1 MKHIPAS
8 VLALLVSLS
17 VTAQVSRQVTGRLV
31 DSSGAALPRANVKLY
46 TPGARDTMRAIT
58 NTNGAFLFKGVPSP
72 RFAIVASNI
81 GFTAAEK
88 SFSFAATLEDIR
100 LDAIVML
107 PSVTTLQEVVVS
119 TPPIVIKEDTVEY
132 KIDSSMVKPNSMVE
146 DLLKKLPGIE
156 VDKSGNITAQ
166 GKSVTRVKVNGKD
179 FFGGDPKAATRE
191 LPADIVDK
199 VQIIDD
205 YGDLANISGIKD
217 GEPEKV
223 LNIQIKKERN
233 KGVFGRAT
241 GGYGTSDRYQATLNT
256 NIFNG
261 NRQFSVTGNLNNS
274 NASVFNQGGGGG
286 GMDLNAGGV
295 GRAMVAV
302 VGSGGGG
309 GMGGGG
315 FGGGGNGGGGMGGGG
330 GNGGGGFGGGGGGGG
345 NDGIS
350 VTRSLGTNYRHDF
363 DAGKGS
369 FYGSYSYTNRSTD
382 VLRQVTQQ
390 NVFATGSFTN
400 NQNTATNTL
409 SGNHRAF
416 LNFEYNIDSFN
427 YVKISPSLTYGKT
440 ESRST
445 SVFDFADA
453 KGLPTSKGNNADT
466 SSGTTPNLSVN
477 AVWNMK
483 FRKRGRNLATNI
495 NIGTSGNDSESEK
508 LNFTRNLNLPV
519 PLETTLRQLI
529 QQDNFSRN
537 YGARMTFSEPLR
549 PDRFLD
555 LSYAYNRSLTH
566 NDREAYVYQ
575 PSGLLL
581 LNPQLSNAFENTFIN
596 QRLGASIRTVKK
608 KYNYSLGVNFQPV
621 LLNGY
626 SITKDSSYTPQRR
639 LNAFPVARMAYNFT
653 RTKTLNFN
661 YNGSARQPGFNQL
674 QPVLDNS
681 NPQYQTKGNPF
692 LRPEMNH
699 NMSLF
704 FNNFNFTSG
713 RVLFIGSNLSL
724 TQDKIV
730 NNTIRLGRSGS
741 QLTIPENVDGFY
753 NATGFYNFSKPF
765 QNRRYVLSFNGMVN
779 YNHNVNLIDSAR
791 NIGRNTLAS
800 QGFRFEFNYNDWLE
814 WDAGARYSINTAR
827 YSLPGQNNLDFSSW
841 TLTSNARI
849 DLKGGWIL
857 RYDLEYMLNYGLSA
871 AVNRNVA
878 LLNASLEK
886 TMFKKKNGFL
896 RFSGYDIFKQA
907 TNISRSVNGSSI
919 TDTRTNRLTQYF
931 MVTFTYR
938 MNRFQ
943 GQSQQQ
949 GQDRMRGM
957 EYRMR
962 GGGF

>member
-1 MKHIPAS
+1 MKKIFTLIW
-8 VLALLVSLS
+8 LALTVT
-17 VTAQVSRQVTGRLV
+17 VTAAQESRQVTGRLV
-31 DSSGAALPRANVKLY
+31 DSSGNALPRANLKLY
-46 TPGARDTMRAIT
+46 VSGSRDTLRAIT
-58 NTNGAFLFKGVPSP
+58 NNNGAFFFKGVSSP
-72 RFAIVASNI
+72 RFSLVATNI
-81 GFTAAEK
+81 GYTAAER
-88 SFSFAATLEDIR
+88 SFSFTSTQEDIR
-100 LDAIVML
+100 LEAIVLL
-107 PSVTTLQEVVVS
+107 PAVTTLQEVVVT
-119 TPPIVIKEDTVEY
+119 TPPISFKEDTVEY

-166 GKSVTRVKVNGKD
+166 GKSVTRIKVNGKD

-199 VQIIDD
+199 VQLIDD

-223 LNIQIKKERN
+223 LNIEVKKERN

-241 GGYGTSDRYQATLNT
+241 AGYGTSDRYQATLNT
-256 NIFNG
+256 NIFNN
-261 NRQFSVTGNLNNS
+261 NRQFSLTGNLNNS
-274 NASVFNQGGGGG
+274 NASNFNQGGGGG
-286 GMDLNAGGV
+286 GMDMNARGT
-295 GRAMVAV
+295 GRAMLAV

-309 GMGGGG
+309 GMGGGN
-315 FGGGGNGGGGMGGGG
+315 FGGGGNGGR
-330 GNGGGGFGGGGGGGG
+330 GGGGFGSGNDGD

-350 VTRSLGTNYRHDF
+350 LTKSIGTNYRNDF
-363 DAGKGS
+363 QGGKGS

-382 VLRQVTQQ
+382 LLRQVTQQ
-390 NVFATGSFTN
+390 NVFATGNFTN
-400 NQNTATNTL
+400 NQNTGTSTL
-409 SGNHRAF
+409 TGNHRAF
-416 LNFEYNIDSFN
+416 LNLEYNIDSFN
-427 YVKISPSLTYGKT
+427 FIKINPSLTYGQSDT
-440 ESRST
+440 RSNSR
-445 SVFDFADA
+445 FDFSDA
-453 KGLPTSKGNNADT
+453 KGLPTSRGSNADT
-466 SSGTTPNLSVN
+466 SSSTTPNLSVN
-477 AVWNMK
+477 AIWNLK
-483 FRKRGRNLATNI
+483 FRKRGRNLAANI
-495 NIGTSGNDSESEK
+495 NLGGRGNESESEK
-508 LNFTRNLNLPV
+508 INFTQNLNLPV
-519 PLETTLRQLI
+519 PLEITLRQLI
-529 QQDNFSRN
+529 LQDNFNRN
-537 YGARMTFSEPLR
+537 YGARLTFSEPLR

-555 LSYAYNRSLTH
+555 LTYAYNRSLTH
-566 NDREAYVYQ
+566 NDREAYVYKPNGDVQ
-575 PSGLLL
+575 
-581 LNPQLSNAFENTFIN
+581 LNPQLSNAFENTFTN

-608 KYNYSLGVNFQPV
+608 KYNYSLGINFQPV

-626 SITKDSSYTPQRR
+626 SITKDSSYMPQRR
-639 LNAFPVARMAYNFT
+639 INAFPVARMAYNFT

-661 YNGSARQPGFNQL
+661 YNGSARQPSFNQL

-692 LRPEMNH
+692 LKPEMNH
-699 NMSLF
+699 NLSLF

-713 RVLFIGSNLSL
+713 RVLFVGSNLSI

-753 NATGFYNFSKPF
+753 NATAFYNFSKPF
-765 QNRRYVLSFNGMVN
+765 QNRRYVLSFNGILN
-779 YNHNVNLIDSAR
+779 YNHNVNLIDSVR

-814 WDAGARYSINTAR
+814 WDAGARYSINTAK
-827 YSLPGQNNLDFSSW
+827 YSLPGQNNIDFSSW

-857 RYDLEYMLNYGLSA
+857 RYDLDYMLNYGLSA
-871 AVNRNVA
+871 TVNRNIA

-886 TMFKKKNGFL
+886 TMLKKKNGFL
-896 RFSGYDIFKQA
+896 RFTGYDIFKQA
-907 TNISRSVNGSSI
+907 TNISRNVTGSNI

-943 GQSQQQ
+943 STSQQ

>member
-1 MKHIPAS
+1 MKYILAS
-8 VLALLVSLS
+8 ILLFVSITVS
-17 VTAQVSRQVTGRLV
+17 AQVSRQVTGRLV

-46 TPGARDTMRAIT
+46 TPGSRDTLRAVT
-58 NTNGAFLFKGVPSP
+58 NANGAFLFKGVPSP

-88 SFSFAATLEDIR
+88 SFGFDATQEDIR
-100 LDAIVML
+100 LEAIVML
-107 PSVTTLQEVVVS
+107 PSVTTLQEVVVT

-156 VDKSGNITAQ
+156 VDKTGNITAQ

-241 GGYGTSDRYQATLNT
+241 AGYGTSDRYQATLNT

-286 GMDLNAGGV
+286 GMDLNAGGA
-295 GRAMVAV
+295 GRAMMAV

-309 GMGGGG
+309 GGGMGG
-315 FGGGGNGGGGMGGGG
+315 FGG
-330 GNGGGGFGGGGGGGG
+330 GGGGFGGGGGGGG
-345 NDGIS
+345 FGGGGGNDGIS
-350 VTRSLGTNYRHDF
+350 ETRSLGTNYRHDF

-409 SGNHRAF
+409 TGNHRAF
-416 LNFEYNIDSFN
+416 LNFEYNVDSFN
-427 YVKISPSLTYGKT
+427 YVKISPSLTYG
-440 ESRST
+440 RSDT
-445 SVFDFADA
+445 RSNSDFDFADA
-453 KGLPTSKGNNADT
+453 KGNPTSQGNNADT
-466 SSGTTPNLSVN
+466 SSGMTPNLSVN

-549 PDRFLD
+549 PDRYLD
-555 LSYAYNRSLTH
+555 LTYAYNRSLTH

-581 LNPQLSNAFENTFIN
+581 LNPQLSNAFENTFVN

-692 LRPEMNH
+692 LKPEMNH

-730 NNTIRLGRSGS
+730 NNTIRLGRSGA

-791 NIGRNTLAS
+791 NIGKNTLAS

-814 WDAGARYSINTAR
+814 WDAGARYSVNTAR
-827 YSLPGQNNLDFSSW
+827 YSLPGQNDLDFSSW
-841 TLTSNARI
+841 ALTSNARI

-938 MNRFQ
+938 MNRFN

-949 GQDRMRGM
+949 GQDRMRSM

>member
-1 MKHIPAS
+1 MRNI
-8 VLALLVSLS
+8 LAPLLLLA
-17 VTAQVSRQVTGRLV
+17 TLTADAQVARQVTGRLV
-31 DSSGAALPRANVKLY
+31 DSTGAALARASVRLY
-46 TPGARDTMRAIT
+46 VPGGRDTLRTVT
-58 NTNGAFLFKGVPSP
+58 NANGAFLFKDVPSP
-72 RFAIVASNI
+72 RFSIVATNI
-81 GFTAAEK
+81 GYTAADRG
-88 SFSFAATLEDIR
+88 FSFAASQEDIR
-100 LDAIVML
+100 LDAIVMQ
-107 PSVTTLQEVVVS
+107 PAVTTLQEVVVT
-119 TPPIVIKEDTVEY
+119 TPPISIKEDTVEY

-199 VQIIDD
+199 VQVIDD

-261 NRQFSVTGNLNNS
+261 SRQFSVTGNLNNS
-274 NASVFNQGGGGG
+274 NASVFNSGGGGG

-302 VGSGGGG
+302 VGSGGGNFG
-309 GMGGGG
+309 GRGGGGG
-315 FGGGGNGGGGMGGGG
+315 FGGGDGGG
-330 GNGGGGFGGGGGGGG
+330 
-345 NDGIS
+345 DGIS

-363 DAGKGS
+363 GGGKGS
-369 FYGSYSYTNRSTD
+369 FYGSYSYTNRTTD
-382 VLRQVTQQ
+382 ILREVAQQ
-390 NVFATGSFTN
+390 NVFASGNFTN
-400 NQNTATNTL
+400 NQRTTSRNL
-409 SGNHRAF
+409 GGNHRAF
-416 LNFEYNIDSFN
+416 LNLEYNIDSFN
-427 YVKISPSLTYGKT
+427 YVKVSPSLTYGNSD
-440 ESRST
+440 SRSI
-445 SVFDFADA
+445 SAFDFADA
-453 KGLPTSKGNNADT
+453 KGLPTSLGSNADT
-466 SSGTTPNLSVN
+466 TTGTTPNLSVN
-477 AVWNMK
+477 AVWNLK
-483 FRKRGRNLATNI
+483 FRKRGRNLATNL
-495 NIGTSGNDSESEK
+495 NLGSSANESEAERV
-508 LNFTRNLNLPV
+508 NFTRNLNLPV
-519 PLETTLRQLI
+519 PVEATLRQLI
-529 QQDNFSRN
+529 LQDNFSRN
-537 YGARMTFSEPLR
+537 TGIRMTFSEPLR

-555 LSYAYNRSLTH
+555 LTYAYNRSITH
-566 NDREAYVYQ
+566 NDREALVYQ
-575 PSGLLL
+575 PTGELL
-581 LNPQLSNAFENTFIN
+581 LNPQLSNAFENTFVN
-596 QRLGASIRTVKK
+596 QRVGASIRTVKK
-608 KYNYSLGVNFQPV
+608 KYNYALGVNFQPV

-639 LNAFPVARMAYNFT
+639 LNAFPVARLAVNFT

-699 NMSLF
+699 NLTLF

-713 RVLFIGSNLSL
+713 RVLFVGSNLSL
-724 TQDKIV
+724 TEDKIV

-765 QNRRYVLSFNGMVN
+765 QNRRYVISFNGMVN

-791 NIGRNTLAS
+791 NIGRNTIAS

-814 WDAGARYSINTAR
+814 WDAGARYALNAAK
-827 YSLPGQNNLDFSSW
+827 YSLPGQNDIDFSSW

-857 RYDLEYMLNYGLSA
+857 RYDLDYMINYGLSA
-871 AVNRNVA
+871 TVNRNVA

-886 TMFKKKNGFL
+886 TMFRKKNGFL
-896 RFSGYDIFKQA
+896 RLSGFDILKQA

-938 MNRFQ
+938 MNRFN
-943 GQSQQQ
+943 GQAQQQ

>member
-1 MKHIPAS
+1 MRNIFTPLLLLAS
-8 VLALLVSLS
+8 LTAD
-17 VTAQVSRQVTGRLV
+17 AQVARQVTGRLV
-31 DSSGAALPRANVKLY
+31 DSSGTALARASVRLY
-46 TPGARDTMRAIT
+46 VPGGRDTLRAVT
-58 NTNGAFLFKGVPSP
+58 NANGAFLFKDVPSP
-72 RFAIVASNI
+72 RFSIVATNI
-81 GFTAAEK
+81 GYTAAEK
-88 SFSFAATLEDIR
+88 GFSFAASQEDIR
-100 LDAIVML
+100 LDAIVMQ
-107 PSVTTLQEVVVS
+107 PAVTTLQEVVVK
-119 TPPIVIKEDTVEY
+119 TPPIAIKEDTVEY

-199 VQIIDD
+199 VQVIDD

-223 LNIQIKKERN
+223 INIQIKKERN

-256 NIFNG
+256 NVFNG
-261 NRQFSVTGNLNNS
+261 SRQFSVTGNLNNS
-274 NASVFNQGGGGG
+274 NASVFNSGGGGG
-286 GMDLNAGGV
+286 GMDLNAGGA
-295 GRAMVAV
+295 GRAMMAV

-309 GMGGGG
+309 GIMGGGRGGG
-315 FGGGGNGGGGMGGGG
+315 FGGGD
-330 GNGGGGFGGGGGGGG
+330 GG

-369 FYGSYSYTNRSTD
+369 FYGSYSYTNRTTD
-382 VLRQVTQQ
+382 ILREVAQQ
-390 NVFATGSFTN
+390 NVFASGNFTN
-400 NQNTATNTL
+400 NQRTTSRSL
-409 SGNHRAF
+409 GGNHRAF

-427 YVKISPSLTYGKT
+427 YVKVSPSLTYGIT
-440 ESRST
+440 DSRST
-445 SVFDFADA
+445 SAFDFADA
-453 KGLPTSKGNNADT
+453 KGLPTSLGSNADT
-466 SSGTTPNLSVN
+466 TTGTTPNLSLN
-477 AVWNMK
+477 AVWNLK
-483 FRKRGRNLATNI
+483 FRKRGRNLATNL
-495 NIGTSGNDSESEK
+495 NIGSSANESEAERI
-508 LNFTRNLNLPV
+508 NFTRNLNLPV
-519 PLETTLRQLI
+519 PVEATLRQLI
-529 QQDNFSRN
+529 LQDNFSRN
-537 YGARMTFSEPLR
+537 TGIRMTFSEPLR

-555 LSYAYNRSLTH
+555 LTYAYNRSLSH
-566 NDREAYVYQ
+566 NDREAFVYQ
-575 PSGLLL
+575 PTGELL
-581 LNPQLSNAFENTFIN
+581 LNPQLSNAFENTFVN
-596 QRLGASIRTVKK
+596 QRVGASIRTVKK
-608 KYNYSLGVNFQPV
+608 KYNYSLGVNLQPV

-639 LNAFPVARMAYNFT
+639 VNAFPVARLAVNFT

-661 YNGSARQPGFNQL
+661 YNGSARQPGFSQL

-699 NMSLF
+699 NLTLF

-713 RVLFIGSNLSL
+713 RVLFVGSNLSL
-724 TQDKIV
+724 TEDKIV

-765 QNRRYVLSFNGMVN
+765 QNRRYVISFNGMVN
-779 YNHNVNLIDSAR
+779 YNHNINLIDSAR
-791 NIGRNTLAS
+791 NIGRNTIAS

-814 WDAGARYSINTAR
+814 WDAGARYALNAAK
-827 YSLPGQNNLDFSSW
+827 YSLPGQNDIDFSSW
-841 TLTSNARI
+841 TLTSNARV

-857 RYDLEYMLNYGLSA
+857 RYDLDYMINYGLSA
-871 AVNRNVA
+871 NVNRNVA

-886 TMFKKKNGFL
+886 TVFKKKNGFL
-896 RFSGYDIFKQA
+896 RFSGFDILKQA

-931 MVTFTYR
+931 MATFTYR

-943 GQSQQQ
+943 GQTQQQ
-949 GQDRMRGM
+949 GQDRMRSM

>member
-1 MKHIPAS
+1 
-8 VLALLVSLS
+8 
-17 VTAQVSRQVTGRLV
+17 
-31 DSSGAALPRANVKLY
+31 
-46 TPGARDTMRAIT
+46 
-58 NTNGAFLFKGVPSP
+58 
-72 RFAIVASNI
+72 
-81 GFTAAEK
+81 
-88 SFSFAATLEDIR
+88 
-100 LDAIVML
+100 
-107 PSVTTLQEVVVS
+107 
-119 TPPIVIKEDTVEY
+119 
-132 KIDSSMVKPNSMVE
+132 
-146 DLLKKLPGIE
+146 
-156 VDKSGNITAQ
+156 
-166 GKSVTRVKVNGKD
+166 
-179 FFGGDPKAATRE
+179 
-191 LPADIVDK
+191 
-199 VQIIDD
+199 
-205 YGDLANISGIKD
+205 
-217 GEPEKV
+217 
-223 LNIQIKKERN
+223 
-233 KGVFGRAT
+233 
-241 GGYGTSDRYQATLNT
+241 
-256 NIFNG
+256 
-261 NRQFSVTGNLNNS
+261 
-274 NASVFNQGGGGG
+274 
-286 GMDLNAGGV
+286 
-295 GRAMVAV
+295 
-302 VGSGGGG
+302 
-309 GMGGGG
+309 
-315 FGGGGNGGGGMGGGG
+315 
-330 GNGGGGFGGGGGGGG
+330 
-345 NDGIS
+345 
-350 VTRSLGTNYRHDF
+350 TNYRHDF
-363 DAGKGS
+363 NAGKGS

-382 VLRQVTQQ
+382 VIRQVTQQ
-390 NVFATGSFTN
+390 NVFASGNFTN
-400 NQNTATNTL
+400 NQNTTTSTL
-409 SGNHRAF
+409 TGNHRAF

-427 YVKISPSLTYGKT
+427 YVKVSPSLTYGNSD
-440 ESRST
+440 SRST
-445 SVFDFADA
+445 SAFDFADA
-453 KGLPTSKGNNADT
+453 KGLPTSKGSNTDST
-466 SSGTTPNLSVN
+466 YGTTPNLSVN

-495 NIGTSGNDSESEK
+495 NLGGSGNDTESEK
-508 LNFTRNLNLPV
+508 ANLTLNLNLPV
-519 PLETTLRQLI
+519 PVEIILRQLI

-555 LSYAYNRSLTH
+555 LTYAYNRSLTH
-566 NDREAYVYQ
+566 NDREAFVYQ
-575 PSGLLL
+575 PTGDLV
-581 LNPQLSNAFENTFIN
+581 LNPQLSNAFENTFVN

-626 SITKDSSYTPQRR
+626 SITKDSSYKPQRR
-639 LNAFPVARMAYNFT
+639 MNAFPVARFAYNFT

-692 LRPEMNH
+692 LKPEMNH

-791 NIGRNTLAS
+791 NIGKNTLAS

-814 WDAGARYSINTAR
+814 WDAGARYSVNTAK
-827 YSLPGQNNLDFSSW
+827 YSLPGQNNLEFSSW

-849 DLKGGWIL
+849 DMKGGWIL

-938 MNRFQ
+938 MNRFN
-943 GQSQQQ
+943 GQVQQQ

-957 EYRMR
+957 EYRGR
-962 GGGF
+962 GFGG